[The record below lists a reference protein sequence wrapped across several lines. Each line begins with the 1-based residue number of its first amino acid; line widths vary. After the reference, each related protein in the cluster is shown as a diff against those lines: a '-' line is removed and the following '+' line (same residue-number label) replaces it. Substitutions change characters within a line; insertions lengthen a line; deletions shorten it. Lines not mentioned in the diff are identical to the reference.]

1 MTINGNVV
9 GCSQGCQAVVDTGT
23 SLLVG
28 PTHLVTDILKLINPT
43 PILNDEVKGHATASL
58 LGSLH
63 T

>member
-1 MTINGNVV
+1 M
-9 GCSQGCQAVVDTGT
+9 DTGT

-28 PTHLVTDILKLINPT
+28 PTHLVTDILKLINPN